1 MTWYRFLSNAP
12 PGLILLLY
20 RNRWFAPPATF
31 HQPSGLRQE
40 AKNPAG
46 RGERHRLL
54 NVGRFHPKYHRPMAR
69 LHEYQGKAIL
79 AANGFKIPHGRAA
92 STADD
97 AVAAAK
103 ELAADRKATEVVI
116 KIQAWTTGRAGIGG
130 VAFAKKPDEVRPHAT
145 RMLAMK
151 VGQFP
156 VEAVLVEEKIDIERE
171 FFLSFAIDD
180 AARAPVIIFATG
192 GGSGIEERAAS
203 TRRIACDVKSGPL
216 DLAVTQAV
224 GSCGLAPAHAK
235 QLAGSIQKLFV
246 AARSVEARSLEINP
260 LVLTKDG
267 QFVAADCRITIDDYA
282 VARHPEL
289 KIEIA
294 REFDHP
300 PTELER
306 VAYAVEQ
313 SDHRGTFYFAQ
324 LATGAPK
331 ESKGLVGFHGAG
343 GGGSMMSMD
352 AIVNAGFT
360 IANFTDTSGNPS
372 ASKVYRA
379 SRIIL
384 AQPGLVGYFGSG
396 SGVASQEQYWSAYGL
411 AKAFWE
417 LDLDIPAVIRLGGN
431 TEDRAVDILR
441 RMSGLLRAPVEGYRK
456 TDAPAMIAGRFAELV
471 AGAGG
476 TKWKPHAPR
485 VPKFVKDPSATMLPV
500 KNGRVWIDNTKWSE
514 IGRAVETQSSG
525 LIIDHTGKPAI
536 SLASEEFANKDSEL
550 LACDVECRLAGVE
563 GFYLELDIP
572 GLDELIGDTG

>member
-1 MTWYRFLSNAP
+1 
-12 PGLILLLY
+12 
-20 RNRWFAPPATF
+20 
-31 HQPSGLRQE
+31 
-40 AKNPAG
+40 
-46 RGERHRLL
+46 
-54 NVGRFHPKYHRPMAR
+54 MAR

-79 AANGFKIPHGRAA
+79 AANGFKIPRGRAA

-103 ELAADRKATEVVI
+103 ELSGEVVI

-130 VAFAKKPDEVRPHAT
+130 IAFAKKPDEARAHAA

-156 VEAVLVEEKIDIERE
+156 VEAVLVEETIDIDRE

-180 AARAPVIIFATG
+180 AARAPVIIFSAG

-203 TRRIACDVKSGPL
+203 TRRITCDVKSGPL
-216 DLAVTQAV
+216 DSELSEAGA
-224 GSCGLAPAHAK
+224 SSGLSKKHAA
-235 QLAGSIQKLFV
+235 QLANAIQKLFT

-260 LVLTKDG
+260 LALTKDG
-267 QFVAADCRITIDDYA
+267 EFVAADCRITIDDYA
-282 VARHPEL
+282 VVRHPEL

-300 PTELER
+300 PTALER

-324 LATGAPK
+324 LATAAAK
-331 ESKGLVGFHGAG
+331 DSKGLVGFHGAG

-379 SRIIL
+379 ARIIL
-384 AQPGLVGYFGSG
+384 AQPDLIGYFGSG

-431 TEDRAVDILR
+431 TEDRAVDILQ
-441 RMSGLLRAPVEGYRK
+441 RMSKLLRAPVEGYRK
-456 TDAPAMIAGRFAELV
+456 TDAPAFIASRFAELI
-471 AGAGG
+471 ADAKG
-476 TKWKPHAPR
+476 TKWKPRAPR
-485 VPKFVKDPSATMLPV
+485 TPEFLKTKSAT
-500 KNGRVWIDNTKWSE
+500 KFE
-514 IGRAVETQSSG
+514 IKGGRAWVDLARWGEIRSFVETHSSG
-525 LIIDHTGKPAI
+525 LVVDRNGAPAPAL
-536 SLASEEFANKDSEL
+536 SPEEFATKDSEL
-550 LACDVECRLAGVE
+550 LVCSTECRMGGVE
-563 GFYLELDIP
+563 GFYLQVDVP
-572 GLDELIGDTG
+572 GLDELIGGAR

>member
-1 MTWYRFLSNAP
+1 
-12 PGLILLLY
+12 
-20 RNRWFAPPATF
+20 
-31 HQPSGLRQE
+31 
-40 AKNPAG
+40 
-46 RGERHRLL
+46 
-54 NVGRFHPKYHRPMAR
+54 MAR
-69 LHEYQGKAIL
+69 LHEYQGKTIL
-79 AANGFKIPHGRAA
+79 AANGFKIPRGRAA
-92 STADD
+92 ATADE
-97 AVAAAK
+97 AVAIAK
-103 ELAADRKATEVVI
+103 ELAAGKKVAEVVI

-130 VAFAKKPDEVRPHAT
+130 VAFAKKPADVRGHAA
-145 RMLAMK
+145 RMLSMK

-156 VEAVLVEEKIDIERE
+156 VEAVLVEEKIDIARE

-180 AARAPVIIFATG
+180 AARAPMIVFAAG

-203 TRRIACDVKSGPL
+203 TRRIACDVNGGPVS
-216 DLAVTQAV
+216 LAIGEVV
-224 GSCGLAPAHAK
+224 NSCRLSPAHAA
-235 QLAGSIQKLFV
+235 QLADSIKNLFA

-260 LVLTKDG
+260 LVLTKSG
-267 QFVAADCRITIDDYA
+267 EFVAADCRITIDDYA

-300 PTELER
+300 PTALER

-313 SDHRGTFYFAQ
+313 NDHRGTFYFAQ
-324 LATGAPK
+324 LATAASK
-331 ESKGLVGFHGAG
+331 DSKGLVGFHGAG

-384 AQPGLVGYFGSG
+384 AQPDLVGYFGSG

-431 TEDRAVDILR
+431 TEDRAVDILQ
-441 RMSGLLRAPVEGYRK
+441 RMSKLLRAPVEGYRK
-456 TDAPAMIAGRFAELV
+456 TDAPAVIAERFAKLV
-471 AGAGG
+471 AGARG
-476 TKWKPHAPR
+476 TKWRPRAPR
-485 VPKFVKDPSATMLPV
+485 VPKFIKDPFATIFPV
-500 KNGRVWIDNTKWSE
+500 KNGRVWIDTAKWPE
-514 IGRAVETQSSG
+514 IRGAVETHSAG
-525 LIIDHTGKPAI
+525 LIVDRTGAPVAA
-536 SLASEEFANKDSEL
+536 LPDEEFANKDSEL
-550 LACDVECRLAGVE
+550 LACDVECRLAEVE

-572 GLDELIGDTG
+572 GLNDLIGGAR

>member
-1 MTWYRFLSNAP
+1 
-12 PGLILLLY
+12 
-20 RNRWFAPPATF
+20 
-31 HQPSGLRQE
+31 
-40 AKNPAG
+40 
-46 RGERHRLL
+46 
-54 NVGRFHPKYHRPMAR
+54 MAR

-79 AANGFKIPHGRAA
+79 AANGFKIPRGRAA
-92 STADD
+92 STADE

-103 ELAADRKATEVVI
+103 ELIDGKKGSEVVI

-130 VAFAKKPDEVRPHAT
+130 VAFAQKPDEVRDHAA

-156 VEAVLVEEKIDIERE
+156 VEAVLVEQKIAIERE
-171 FFLSFAIDD
+171 FFLSFTIDD
-180 AARAPVIIFATG
+180 AARAPMIIFAAG

-203 TRRIACDVKSGPL
+203 TQRIACDVKGGPL
-216 DLAVTQAV
+216 DSAVKEAV
-224 GSCGLAPAHAK
+224 ASSGLSSTHAT
-235 QLAGSIQKLFV
+235 QLAESIKKLFA

-267 QFVAADCRITIDDYA
+267 EFVAADCRLTIDDYA

-300 PTELER
+300 PTALER

-324 LATGAPK
+324 LATAAPK
-331 ESKGLVGFHGAG
+331 DSKGLAGFHGAG

-384 AQPGLVGYFGSG
+384 AQPDLVGYFGSG

-431 TEDRAVDILR
+431 TEDRAVDILQ
-441 RMSGLLRAPVEGYRK
+441 RMSKLLRAPIEGYRK
-456 TDAPAMIAGRFAELV
+456 TDAPATIATRFAELV
-471 AGAGG
+471 ANANG
-476 TKWKPHAPR
+476 TKWKPHVPR
-485 VPKFVKDPSATMLPV
+485 APKFVKDPLATRFPV
-500 KNGRVWIDNTKWSE
+500 KSGRVWIETAKWPE
-514 IGRAVETQSSG
+514 IRRAVETHSGG
-525 LIIDHTGKPAI
+525 LIVDRADAPAI
-536 SLASEEFANKDSEL
+536 ALTSDEFANQDSEL
-550 LACDVECRLAGVE
+550 LACDVECRLAGID

-572 GLDELIGDTG
+572 GLAEAIGGAR

>member
-1 MTWYRFLSNAP
+1 
-12 PGLILLLY
+12 
-20 RNRWFAPPATF
+20 
-31 HQPSGLRQE
+31 
-40 AKNPAG
+40 
-46 RGERHRLL
+46 
-54 NVGRFHPKYHRPMAR
+54 MAR

-79 AANGFKIPHGRAA
+79 AANGFKIPRGRAA

-97 AVAAAK
+97 AVAAAR
-103 ELAADRKATEVVI
+103 ELGKKNSEVVI

-130 VAFAKKPDEVRPHAT
+130 VAFAKEADDVRTHAA

-180 AARAPVIIFATG
+180 AARAPVIIFAGG

-203 TRRIACDVKSGPL
+203 TRRIACDVKRGPL
-216 DLAVTQAV
+216 DSAV
-224 GSCGLAPAHAK
+224 GEAAASCGLSPAHAA
-235 QLAGSIQKLFV
+235 QLAESIQKLFA

-260 LVLTKDG
+260 LVLTKRG
-267 QFVAADCRITIDDYA
+267 EFVAADCRITIDDYA

-300 PTELER
+300 PTALER
-306 VAYAVEQ
+306 AAYAAEQ

-324 LATGAPK
+324 LATTAAK
-331 ESKGLVGFHGAG
+331 DSKGLVGFHGAG

-384 AQPGLVGYFGSG
+384 AQPDLVGYFGSG

-456 TDAPAMIAGRFAELV
+456 TDAPAMIAERFAELV

-476 TKWKPHAPR
+476 TKWKPRAPR
-485 VPKFVKDPSATMLPV
+485 VPKFVKGPSAAMLPV
-500 KNGRVWIDNTKWSE
+500 RFGRVWIDTAKWSQ
-514 IGRAVETQSSG
+514 IRRAVETHSGG
-525 LIIDHTGKPAI
+525 LIVDRPAGAGPAPA
-536 SLASEEFANKDSEL
+536 LASEEFANKDSEL

-563 GFYLELDIP
+563 GFHLELDIP
-572 GLDELIGDTG
+572 GLDELIGGAR

>member
-1 MTWYRFLSNAP
+1 
-12 PGLILLLY
+12 
-20 RNRWFAPPATF
+20 
-31 HQPSGLRQE
+31 
-40 AKNPAG
+40 
-46 RGERHRLL
+46 
-54 NVGRFHPKYHRPMAR
+54 MAR

-79 AANGFKIPHGRAA
+79 AANGFKIPRGRAA
-92 STADD
+92 STADE
-97 AVAAAK
+97 AVAAAY
-103 ELAADRKATEVVI
+103 ELAGKTGDEVVI

-130 VAFAKKPDEVRPHAT
+130 VAFAKKPDDVRAHAT

-156 VEAVLVEEKIDIERE
+156 VEAVLVEEKIPIERE
-171 FFLSFAIDD
+171 FYLSFAIDD
-180 AARAPVIIFATG
+180 AARAPMIIFAAG

-203 TRRIACDVKSGPL
+203 TRRIACDVNRGPL
-216 DLAVTQAV
+216 DSAVGEAV
-224 GSCGLAPAHAK
+224 GSCGLSPAHAT
-235 QLAGSIQKLFV
+235 QLAESIKRLFV

-300 PTELER
+300 PTALER
-306 VAYAVEQ
+306 VAYAAEQ

-324 LATGAPK
+324 LATAAAK
-331 ESKGLVGFHGAG
+331 DSKGLVGFHGAG

-384 AQPGLVGYFGSG
+384 AQPELVGYFGSG

-456 TDAPAMIAGRFAELV
+456 TDAPAMIAERFAELV
-471 AGAGG
+471 AGASGA
-476 TKWKPHAPR
+476 KWKPRAPR
-485 VPKFVKDPSATMLPV
+485 GPKFVKDPSATVLPV
-500 KNGRVWIDNTKWSE
+500 KGGRVWIDIARWPQ
-514 IGRAVETQSSG
+514 ICRAVETHSAG
-525 LIIDHTGKPAI
+525 LIADREGAP
-536 SLASEEFANKDSEL
+536 SPVLPSDEFASKDSEL

-572 GLDELIGDTG
+572 GLDELTGSRTVTTVTT